1 MSGYQRMV
9 SYLYRYD
16 KGIKGKNTGYARIE
30 RNDRRCRVTIRLQ
43 DTVSVSPSVS
53 FFIQNDGGMQRIPA
67 GKLARN
73 GSGFAGRVETPV
85 DRMAGSEYAFDQID
99 GIYLSGPEN
108 VFYATTW
115 KDITVSEAAPEKE
128 ADGWKAEDGQD
139 DGNRSDAGSRL
150 EEESRSQA
158 GSELEESRPQTEN
171 GLCEERKREEIETHA
186 GNGQQ
191 VVSAASTEILQESEQ
206 ATSEQEDVPKSTQE
220 LQTDEKMDETS
231 DSSMTASS
239 MEACSRRER
248 PDFGERMLSVFPKMY
263 PFEIDEMGECVRI
276 DLKDIGNLPVAY
288 WSLAGNPFLLRGYY
302 CYRHLIFACI
312 GRQEYAVGVPG
323 IYSEENSKWAK
334 ECRMLRFQPL
344 SRVKDRHGAFGYWLI
359 AVHAQE

>member
-1 MSGYQRMV
+1 MV

-43 DTVSVSPSVS
+43 DTVSVSPSVF
-53 FFIQNDGGMQRIPA
+53 FFIQNEGGMQRIPA

-85 DRMAGSEYAFDQID
+85 DRMAGSEYAFDRID

-115 KDITVSEAAPEKE
+115 KDITVSGAAPEKE
-128 ADGWKAEDGQD
+128 ADGWKAEDD
-139 DGNRSDAGSRL
+139 RDAGNRSDAGS
-150 EEESRSQA
+150 
-158 GSELEESRPQTEN
+158 GSEESRPQAVNT
-171 GLCEERKREEIETHA
+171 
-186 GNGQQ
+186 
-191 VVSAASTEILQESEQ
+191 ASTEIRQESERAEPVQRRQDALDDALQ
-206 ATSEQEDVPKSTQE
+206 AATGLEEAPSAE
-220 LQTDEKMDETS
+220 
-231 DSSMTASS
+231 ASS
-239 MEACSRRER
+239 VEACSRRER

-344 SRVKDRHGAFGYWLI
+344 SKVKDRHGAFGYWLI
-359 AVHAQE
+359 AVHAQG

>member
-1 MSGYQRMV
+1 MV

-43 DTVSVSPSVS
+43 DTVSVSPSVF
-53 FFIQNDGGMQRIPA
+53 FFIQNEGGMQRIPA

-85 DRMAGSEYAFDQID
+85 DRMAGSEYAFDRID

-115 KDITVSEAAPEKE
+115 KDITVSGAAPEKE
-128 ADGWKAEDGQD
+128 ADGWKAEDD
-139 DGNRSDAGSRL
+139 RDAGNRSDAGS
-150 EEESRSQA
+150 
-158 GSELEESRPQTEN
+158 GSEESRPQAVNT
-171 GLCEERKREEIETHA
+171 
-186 GNGQQ
+186 
-191 VVSAASTEILQESEQ
+191 ASTEIRQESERAEPVQRRQDALDDALQ
-206 ATSEQEDVPKSTQE
+206 AATGLEE
-220 LQTDEKMDETS
+220 
-231 DSSMTASS
+231 ASS
-239 MEACSRRER
+239 AEASSVEACSRRER

-359 AVHAQE
+359 AVHAQG

>member
-1 MSGYQRMV
+1 MSGYPRMV

-43 DTVSVSPSVS
+43 DTVSVSPSVV
-53 FFIQNDGGMQRIPA
+53 FFIQNEGGMQRIPA

-85 DRMAGSEYAFDQID
+85 DRMAGSEYAFDRID

-115 KDITVSEAAPEKE
+115 KDITVSGAAPEKE
-128 ADGWKAEDGQD
+128 ADGWKAEDD
-139 DGNRSDAGSRL
+139 RDAGNRSDAGS
-150 EEESRSQA
+150 
-158 GSELEESRPQTEN
+158 GSEESRPQAVNT
-171 GLCEERKREEIETHA
+171 
-186 GNGQQ
+186 
-191 VVSAASTEILQESEQ
+191 ASTEIRQESERAEPVQRRQDALDDALQ
-206 ATSEQEDVPKSTQE
+206 AATGLEE
-220 LQTDEKMDETS
+220 
-231 DSSMTASS
+231 ASS
-239 MEACSRRER
+239 AEASSVEACSRRER

-344 SRVKDRHGAFGYWLI
+344 SKVKDRHGAFGYWLI
-359 AVHAQE
+359 AVHAQG

>member
-1 MSGYQRMV
+1 MV

-43 DTVSVSPSVS
+43 DTVSVSPSVF
-53 FFIQNDGGMQRIPA
+53 FFIQNEGGMQRIPA

-85 DRMAGSEYAFDQID
+85 DRMAGSEYAFDRID

-115 KDITVSEAAPEKE
+115 KDITVSGAAPEKE
-128 ADGWKAEDGQD
+128 ADGWKAEDD
-139 DGNRSDAGSRL
+139 RDAGNRSDAGS
-150 EEESRSQA
+150 
-158 GSELEESRPQTEN
+158 GSEESRPQAVNT
-171 GLCEERKREEIETHA
+171 
-186 GNGQQ
+186 
-191 VVSAASTEILQESEQ
+191 ASTEIRQESERAEPVQWRQDALDDALQ
-206 ATSEQEDVPKSTQE
+206 AATGLEE
-220 LQTDEKMDETS
+220 
-231 DSSMTASS
+231 ASS
-239 MEACSRRER
+239 AEASSVEACSRRER

-344 SRVKDRHGAFGYWLI
+344 SKVKDRHGAFGYWLI
-359 AVHAQE
+359 AVHAQG

>member
-1 MSGYQRMV
+1 MV

-30 RNDRRCRVTIRLQ
+30 RNERRCRVTIRLQ
-43 DTVSVSPSVS
+43 DTVSVSPSVF
-53 FFIQNDGGMQRIPA
+53 FFIQNEGGMQRIPA

-85 DRMAGSEYAFDQID
+85 DRMAGSEYAFDRID

-115 KDITVSEAAPEKE
+115 KDITVSGAAPEKE
-128 ADGWKAEDGQD
+128 ADGWKAEDDRD
-139 DGNRSDAGSRL
+139 DGNRSDAGS
-150 EEESRSQA
+150 
-158 GSELEESRPQTEN
+158 GSEESRPQAVNT
-171 GLCEERKREEIETHA
+171 
-186 GNGQQ
+186 
-191 VVSAASTEILQESEQ
+191 ASTEIRQESERAEPVQRRQDALDDALQ
-206 ATSEQEDVPKSTQE
+206 AATGLEEASFAE
-220 LQTDEKMDETS
+220 
-231 DSSMTASS
+231 ASS
-239 MEACSRRER
+239 VEACSRRER

>member
-1 MSGYQRMV
+1 MV

-43 DTVSVSPSVS
+43 DTVSVSPSVF
-53 FFIQNDGGMQRIPA
+53 FFIQNEGGMQRIPA

-85 DRMAGSEYAFDQID
+85 DRMAGSEYAFDRID

-115 KDITVSEAAPEKE
+115 KDITVSGAAPEKE
-128 ADGWKAEDGQD
+128 ADGWKAEDDRD
-139 DGNRSDAGSRL
+139 DGNRSDAGS
-150 EEESRSQA
+150 
-158 GSELEESRPQTEN
+158 GSEESRPQAEN
-171 GLCEERKREEIETHA
+171 T
-186 GNGQQ
+186 
-191 VVSAASTEILQESEQ
+191 ASTEIRQESERAEPVQRRQDALDDALQ
-206 ATSEQEDVPKSTQE
+206 AATGLEE
-220 LQTDEKMDETS
+220 
-231 DSSMTASS
+231 ASS
-239 MEACSRRER
+239 AEASSVEACSRRER

-359 AVHAQE
+359 AVHAQG

>member
-1 MSGYQRMV
+1 MV

-43 DTVSVSPSVS
+43 DTVSVSPSVF
-53 FFIQNDGGMQRIPA
+53 FFIQNEGGMQRIPA

-85 DRMAGSEYAFDQID
+85 DRMAGSEYAFDRID

-115 KDITVSEAAPEKE
+115 KDITVSGAAPEKE
-128 ADGWKAEDGQD
+128 ADGWKAEDD
-139 DGNRSDAGSRL
+139 RDAGNRSDAGS
-150 EEESRSQA
+150 
-158 GSELEESRPQTEN
+158 GSEESRPQAVNT
-171 GLCEERKREEIETHA
+171 
-186 GNGQQ
+186 
-191 VVSAASTEILQESEQ
+191 ASTEIRQESERAEPVQRRQDALDDALQ
-206 ATSEQEDVPKSTQE
+206 AAKGLEE
-220 LQTDEKMDETS
+220 
-231 DSSMTASS
+231 ASS
-239 MEACSRRER
+239 AEASSVEACSRRER

-359 AVHAQE
+359 AVHAQG

>member
-1 MSGYQRMV
+1 MV

-43 DTVSVSPSVS
+43 DTVSVSPSVF
-53 FFIQNDGGMQRIPA
+53 FFIQNEGGMQRIPA

-85 DRMAGSEYAFDQID
+85 DRMAGSEYVFDRID

-115 KDITVSEAAPEKE
+115 KDITVSGAAPEKE
-128 ADGWKAEDGQD
+128 ADGWKAEDD
-139 DGNRSDAGSRL
+139 RDAGNRSDAGS
-150 EEESRSQA
+150 
-158 GSELEESRPQTEN
+158 GSEESRPQAEN
-171 GLCEERKREEIETHA
+171 T
-186 GNGQQ
+186 
-191 VVSAASTEILQESEQ
+191 ASTEIRQESERAEPVQRRQDALDDALQ
-206 ATSEQEDVPKSTQE
+206 AATGLEE
-220 LQTDEKMDETS
+220 
-231 DSSMTASS
+231 ASS
-239 MEACSRRER
+239 AEASSVEACSRRER

-359 AVHAQE
+359 AVHAQG

>member
-1 MSGYQRMV
+1 MV

-43 DTVSVSPSVS
+43 DTVSVSPSVF
-53 FFIQNDGGMQRIPA
+53 FFIQNEGGMQRIPA

-85 DRMAGSEYAFDQID
+85 DRMAGSEYAFDRID
-99 GIYLSGPEN
+99 GIYLSEPEN

-115 KDITVSEAAPEKE
+115 KDITVSGAAPEKE
-128 ADGWKAEDGQD
+128 ADGWKAEDD
-139 DGNRSDAGSRL
+139 RDAGNRSDAGS
-150 EEESRSQA
+150 
-158 GSELEESRPQTEN
+158 GSEESRPQAVNT
-171 GLCEERKREEIETHA
+171 
-186 GNGQQ
+186 
-191 VVSAASTEILQESEQ
+191 ASTEIRQESERAEPVQRRQDALDDALQ
-206 ATSEQEDVPKSTQE
+206 AATGLEEV
-220 LQTDEKMDETS
+220 
-231 DSSMTASS
+231 SSAEASS
-239 MEACSRRER
+239 VEACSRRER

-359 AVHAQE
+359 AVHAQG

>member
-1 MSGYQRMV
+1 MV

-43 DTVSVSPSVS
+43 DTVSVSPSVF
-53 FFIQNDGGMQRIPA
+53 FFIQNEGGMQRIPA

-85 DRMAGSEYAFDQID
+85 DRMAGSEYAFDRID

-115 KDITVSEAAPEKE
+115 KDITVSGAAPEKE
-128 ADGWKAEDGQD
+128 ADGWKAEDD
-139 DGNRSDAGSRL
+139 RDAGNRSDAGS
-150 EEESRSQA
+150 
-158 GSELEESRPQTEN
+158 GSEESRPQAVNT
-171 GLCEERKREEIETHA
+171 
-186 GNGQQ
+186 
-191 VVSAASTEILQESEQ
+191 ASTEIRQESERAEPVQRRQDALDDALQ
-206 ATSEQEDVPKSTQE
+206 AATGLEE
-220 LQTDEKMDETS
+220 
-231 DSSMTASS
+231 ASS
-239 MEACSRRER
+239 AEASSVEACSRRER

>member
-1 MSGYQRMV
+1 MV

-43 DTVSVSPSVS
+43 DTVSVSPSVF
-53 FFIQNDGGMQRIPA
+53 FFIQNEGGMQRIPA

-85 DRMAGSEYAFDQID
+85 DRMAGSEYAFDRID

-115 KDITVSEAAPEKE
+115 KDITVSGAAPEKE
-128 ADGWKAEDGQD
+128 ADGWKAEDD
-139 DGNRSDAGSRL
+139 WDAGNRSDAGSES
-150 EEESRSQA
+150 EEI
-158 GSELEESRPQTEN
+158 RPQAVNT
-171 GLCEERKREEIETHA
+171 
-186 GNGQQ
+186 
-191 VVSAASTEILQESEQ
+191 ASTEIRQESERAEPVQRRQDALGDALQ
-206 ATSEQEDVPKSTQE
+206 AATGLEE
-220 LQTDEKMDETS
+220 
-231 DSSMTASS
+231 ASS
-239 MEACSRRER
+239 AEASSVEACSRRER

-359 AVHAQE
+359 AVHAQG

>member
-1 MSGYQRMV
+1 MV

-43 DTVSVSPSVS
+43 DTVSVSPSVF
-53 FFIQNDGGMQRIPA
+53 FFIQNEGGMQRIPA

-85 DRMAGSEYAFDQID
+85 DRMAGSEYAFDRID

-115 KDITVSEAAPEKE
+115 KDITVSGAAPEKE
-128 ADGWKAEDGQD
+128 ADGWKAEDD
-139 DGNRSDAGSRL
+139 RDAGNRSDAGS
-150 EEESRSQA
+150 
-158 GSELEESRPQTEN
+158 GSEESRPQAVNT
-171 GLCEERKREEIETHA
+171 
-186 GNGQQ
+186 
-191 VVSAASTEILQESEQ
+191 ASTEIRQESERAEPVQRRQDALDDALQ
-206 ATSEQEDVPKSTQE
+206 AATGLEE
-220 LQTDEKMDETS
+220 
-231 DSSMTASS
+231 ASS
-239 MEACSRRER
+239 AEASSVEACSRRER

-344 SRVKDRHGAFGYWLI
+344 SKVKDRHGAFGYWLI
-359 AVHAQE
+359 AVHARE

>member
-43 DTVSVSPSVS
+43 DTVSVSPSVF

-128 ADGWKAEDGQD
+128 ADGWKAEDDRD
-139 DGNRSDAGSRL
+139 DGNRSDAGSGS
-150 EEESRSQA
+150 EESRSQA
-158 GSELEESRPQTEN
+158 VNT
-171 GLCEERKREEIETHA
+171 
-186 GNGQQ
+186 
-191 VVSAASTEILQESEQ
+191 ASTEIRQESERAEPVQRRQDALDDALQ
-206 ATSEQEDVPKSTQE
+206 AATG
-220 LQTDEKMDETS
+220 LDE
-231 DSSMTASS
+231 ASS
-239 MEACSRRER
+239 AEASSVEACSRREC

-344 SRVKDRHGAFGYWLI
+344 SKVKDRHGAFGYWLI

>member
-1 MSGYQRMV
+1 MV

-43 DTVSVSPSVS
+43 DTVSVSPSVF
-53 FFIQNDGGMQRIPA
+53 FFIQNEGGMQRIPA

-85 DRMAGSEYAFDQID
+85 DRMAGSEYAFDRID
-99 GIYLSGPEN
+99 GIHLSGPEN

-115 KDITVSEAAPEKE
+115 KDITVSGAAPEKE
-128 ADGWKAEDGQD
+128 ADGWKAEDD
-139 DGNRSDAGSRL
+139 RDAGNRSDAGS
-150 EEESRSQA
+150 
-158 GSELEESRPQTEN
+158 GSEESRPQAVNT
-171 GLCEERKREEIETHA
+171 
-186 GNGQQ
+186 
-191 VVSAASTEILQESEQ
+191 ASTEIRQESERAEPVQRRQDALDDALQ
-206 ATSEQEDVPKSTQE
+206 AATGVEE
-220 LQTDEKMDETS
+220 
-231 DSSMTASS
+231 ASS
-239 MEACSRRER
+239 AEASSVEACSRRER

-344 SRVKDRHGAFGYWLI
+344 SKVKDRHGAFGYWLI
-359 AVHAQE
+359 AVHAQG

>member
-1 MSGYQRMV
+1 MV

-43 DTVSVSPSVS
+43 DTVSVSPSVF
-53 FFIQNDGGMQRIPA
+53 FFIQNEGGMQRIPA

-85 DRMAGSEYAFDQID
+85 DRMAGSEYAFDRID

-115 KDITVSEAAPEKE
+115 KDITVSGAAPEKE
-128 ADGWKAEDGQD
+128 ADGWKAEDD
-139 DGNRSDAGSRL
+139 RDAGNRSDAGS
-150 EEESRSQA
+150 
-158 GSELEESRPQTEN
+158 GSEESRPQAVNT
-171 GLCEERKREEIETHA
+171 
-186 GNGQQ
+186 
-191 VVSAASTEILQESEQ
+191 ASTEIRQESERAEPVQRRQDALDDALQ
-206 ATSEQEDVPKSTQE
+206 AATG
-220 LQTDEKMDETS
+220 LDE
-231 DSSMTASS
+231 ASS
-239 MEACSRRER
+239 AEASSVEACSRRER

-344 SRVKDRHGAFGYWLI
+344 SKVKDRHGAFGYWLI

>member
-1 MSGYQRMV
+1 MV

-43 DTVSVSPSVS
+43 DTVSVSPSVF
-53 FFIQNDGGMQRIPA
+53 FFIQNEGGMQRIPA

-85 DRMAGSEYAFDQID
+85 DRMAGSEYAFDRID

-115 KDITVSEAAPEKE
+115 KDITVSGAAPEKE
-128 ADGWKAEDGQD
+128 ADGWKAEDD
-139 DGNRSDAGSRL
+139 RDAGNRSDAGS
-150 EEESRSQA
+150 
-158 GSELEESRPQTEN
+158 GSEESRPQAVNT
-171 GLCEERKREEIETHA
+171 
-186 GNGQQ
+186 
-191 VVSAASTEILQESEQ
+191 ASTEIRQESERAEPVQRRQDALDDALQ
-206 ATSEQEDVPKSTQE
+206 AATGLEE
-220 LQTDEKMDETS
+220 
-231 DSSMTASS
+231 ASS
-239 MEACSRRER
+239 AEASSVEACSRRER
-248 PDFGERMLSVFPKMY
+248 PDFGERTLSVFQKMY

-359 AVHAQE
+359 AVHAQG

>member
-1 MSGYQRMV
+1 MV

-43 DTVSVSPSVS
+43 DTVSVSPSVF
-53 FFIQNDGGMQRIPA
+53 FFIQNEGGMQRIPA

-85 DRMAGSEYAFDQID
+85 DRMAGSEYAFDRID

-115 KDITVSEAAPEKE
+115 KDITVSGAAPEKE
-128 ADGWKAEDGQD
+128 ADGWKAEDDRD
-139 DGNRSDAGSRL
+139 DGNRSDAGS
-150 EEESRSQA
+150 
-158 GSELEESRPQTEN
+158 GSEESRPQAVNT
-171 GLCEERKREEIETHA
+171 
-186 GNGQQ
+186 
-191 VVSAASTEILQESEQ
+191 ASTEIRQESERAEPVQRRQDALDDALQ
-206 ATSEQEDVPKSTQE
+206 AATGLEEASFAE
-220 LQTDEKMDETS
+220 
-231 DSSMTASS
+231 ASS
-239 MEACSRRER
+239 VEACSRRER

>member
-73 GSGFAGRVETPV
+73 SSGFAGRVETPV

-115 KDITVSEAAPEKE
+115 KDITVSGAAPEKE
-128 ADGWKAEDGQD
+128 ADGWKAEDD
-139 DGNRSDAGSRL
+139 RDAGNRSDAGS
-150 EEESRSQA
+150 
-158 GSELEESRPQTEN
+158 GSEESRPQAVNT
-171 GLCEERKREEIETHA
+171 
-186 GNGQQ
+186 
-191 VVSAASTEILQESEQ
+191 ASTEIRQESERAEPVQRRQDALDDALQ
-206 ATSEQEDVPKSTQE
+206 AATGLEE
-220 LQTDEKMDETS
+220 
-231 DSSMTASS
+231 ASS
-239 MEACSRRER
+239 AEASSVEACSRRER

-344 SRVKDRHGAFGYWLI
+344 SKVKDRHGAFGYWLI
-359 AVHAQE
+359 AVHAQG

>member
-1 MSGYQRMV
+1 MV

-43 DTVSVSPSVS
+43 DTVSVSPSVF
-53 FFIQNDGGMQRIPA
+53 FFIQNEGGMQRIPA

-85 DRMAGSEYAFDQID
+85 DRMAGSEYAFDRID

-115 KDITVSEAAPEKE
+115 KDITVSGAAPEKE
-128 ADGWKAEDGQD
+128 ADGWKAEDD
-139 DGNRSDAGSRL
+139 RDAGNRSDAGS
-150 EEESRSQA
+150 
-158 GSELEESRPQTEN
+158 GSEESRPQAVNT
-171 GLCEERKREEIETHA
+171 
-186 GNGQQ
+186 
-191 VVSAASTEILQESEQ
+191 ASTEIRQESERAEPVQRRQDALDDALQ
-206 ATSEQEDVPKSTQE
+206 AATGLEE
-220 LQTDEKMDETS
+220 
-231 DSSMTASS
+231 ASS
-239 MEACSRRER
+239 AEAFSVEACSRRER

-344 SRVKDRHGAFGYWLI
+344 SKVKDRHGAFGYWLI
-359 AVHAQE
+359 AVHAQG

>member
-43 DTVSVSPSVS
+43 DTVSVSPSVF
-53 FFIQNDGGMQRIPA
+53 FFIQNEGGMQRIPA

-85 DRMAGSEYAFDQID
+85 DRMAGSEYAFERID
-99 GIYLSGPEN
+99 GIYLSGPGN

-128 ADGWKAEDGQD
+128 ADGWKAEDD
-139 DGNRSDAGSRL
+139 RDAGNRSDAGS
-150 EEESRSQA
+150 
-158 GSELEESRPQTEN
+158 GSEESRPQAVNT
-171 GLCEERKREEIETHA
+171 
-186 GNGQQ
+186 
-191 VVSAASTEILQESEQ
+191 ASTEIRQESERAEPVQRRQDALDDALQ
-206 ATSEQEDVPKSTQE
+206 AATGLEE
-220 LQTDEKMDETS
+220 
-231 DSSMTASS
+231 ASS
-239 MEACSRRER
+239 AEASSVEACSRRER

-344 SRVKDRHGAFGYWLI
+344 SKVKDRHGAFGYWLI
-359 AVHAQE
+359 AVHAQG

>member
-1 MSGYQRMV
+1 MV

-43 DTVSVSPSVS
+43 DTVSVSPSVF
-53 FFIQNDGGMQRIPA
+53 FFIQNEGGMQRIPA

-85 DRMAGSEYAFDQID
+85 DRMSGSEYAFDRID

-115 KDITVSEAAPEKE
+115 KDITVSGAAPEKE
-128 ADGWKAEDGQD
+128 ADGWKAEEDRD
-139 DGNRSDAGSRL
+139 AGNRSDAGS
-150 EEESRSQA
+150 
-158 GSELEESRPQTEN
+158 GSEESRPQAEN
-171 GLCEERKREEIETHA
+171 T
-186 GNGQQ
+186 
-191 VVSAASTEILQESEQ
+191 ASTEIRQESERAEPVQRRQDVLDDALQ
-206 ATSEQEDVPKSTQE
+206 AATGLEE
-220 LQTDEKMDETS
+220 
-231 DSSMTASS
+231 ASS
-239 MEACSRRER
+239 AEASSVEACSRRER

-359 AVHAQE
+359 AVHAQG

>member
-43 DTVSVSPSVS
+43 DTVSVSPSVF
-53 FFIQNDGGMQRIPA
+53 FFIQNEGGMQRIPA

-85 DRMAGSEYAFDQID
+85 DRMAGSEYAFDRID

-115 KDITVSEAAPEKE
+115 KDITVSGAAPEKE
-128 ADGWKAEDGQD
+128 ADGWKAEDD
-139 DGNRSDAGSRL
+139 RDAGNRSDAGS
-150 EEESRSQA
+150 
-158 GSELEESRPQTEN
+158 GSEESRPQAVNT
-171 GLCEERKREEIETHA
+171 
-186 GNGQQ
+186 
-191 VVSAASTEILQESEQ
+191 ASTEIRQESERAEPVQRRQDALDDALQ
-206 ATSEQEDVPKSTQE
+206 AATGLEE
-220 LQTDEKMDETS
+220 
-231 DSSMTASS
+231 ASS
-239 MEACSRRER
+239 AEASSVEACSRRER

-288 WSLAGNPFLLRGYY
+288 WSLAGNPFVLRGYY

-344 SRVKDRHGAFGYWLI
+344 SKVKDRHGAFGYWLI
-359 AVHAQE
+359 AVHAQG

>member
-1 MSGYQRMV
+1 MV

-43 DTVSVSPSVS
+43 DTVSVSPSVF
-53 FFIQNDGGMQRIPA
+53 FFIQNEGGMQRIPA

-85 DRMAGSEYAFDQID
+85 DRMAGSEYAFDRID

-115 KDITVSEAAPEKE
+115 KDITVSGAAPEKE
-128 ADGWKAEDGQD
+128 ADGWKAEDDRD
-139 DGNRSDAGSRL
+139 DGNRSDAGS
-150 EEESRSQA
+150 
-158 GSELEESRPQTEN
+158 GSEESRPQAVNT
-171 GLCEERKREEIETHA
+171 
-186 GNGQQ
+186 
-191 VVSAASTEILQESEQ
+191 ASTEIRQESERAEPVQRRQDALDDALQ
-206 ATSEQEDVPKSTQE
+206 AATGLEE
-220 LQTDEKMDETS
+220 
-231 DSSMTASS
+231 ASS
-239 MEACSRRER
+239 AEASSVEACSRRER

-344 SRVKDRHGAFGYWLI
+344 SKVKDRHGAFGYWLI
-359 AVHAQE
+359 AVHAQG

>member
-43 DTVSVSPSVS
+43 DTVSVSPSVF
-53 FFIQNDGGMQRIPA
+53 FFIQNEGGMQRIPA

-115 KDITVSEAAPEKE
+115 KDITVSGAAPEKE
-128 ADGWKAEDGQD
+128 ADGWKAEDD
-139 DGNRSDAGSRL
+139 RDAGNRSDAGS
-150 EEESRSQA
+150 
-158 GSELEESRPQTEN
+158 GSEESRPQAVNT
-171 GLCEERKREEIETHA
+171 
-186 GNGQQ
+186 
-191 VVSAASTEILQESEQ
+191 ASTEIRQESERAEPVQRRQDALDDALQ
-206 ATSEQEDVPKSTQE
+206 AATGLEE
-220 LQTDEKMDETS
+220 
-231 DSSMTASS
+231 ASS
-239 MEACSRRER
+239 AEASSVEACSRRER

-344 SRVKDRHGAFGYWLI
+344 SKVKDRHGAFGYWLI
-359 AVHAQE
+359 AVHAQG

>member
-1 MSGYQRMV
+1 MV

-43 DTVSVSPSVS
+43 DTVSVSPSVF
-53 FFIQNDGGMQRIPA
+53 FFIQNEGGMQRIPA

-85 DRMAGSEYAFDQID
+85 DRMAGSEYAFDRID

-115 KDITVSEAAPEKE
+115 KDITVSGAAPEKE
-128 ADGWKAEDGQD
+128 ADGWKAEDD
-139 DGNRSDAGSRL
+139 RDAGNRSDAGS
-150 EEESRSQA
+150 
-158 GSELEESRPQTEN
+158 GSEESRPQAVNT
-171 GLCEERKREEIETHA
+171 
-186 GNGQQ
+186 
-191 VVSAASTEILQESEQ
+191 ASTEIRQESERAEPVQRRQDAMDDALQ
-206 ATSEQEDVPKSTQE
+206 AATGLEE
-220 LQTDEKMDETS
+220 
-231 DSSMTASS
+231 ASS
-239 MEACSRRER
+239 AEASSVEACSRRER
-248 PDFGERMLSVFPKMY
+248 LDFGERMLSVFPKMY

-359 AVHAQE
+359 AVHAQG

>member
-1 MSGYQRMV
+1 MV

-43 DTVSVSPSVS
+43 DTVSVSPSVF
-53 FFIQNDGGMQRIPA
+53 FFIQNEGGMQRIPA

-85 DRMAGSEYAFDQID
+85 DRMAGSEYAFDRID

-115 KDITVSEAAPEKE
+115 KDITVSGAAPEKE
-128 ADGWKAEDGQD
+128 ADGWKEEDD
-139 DGNRSDAGSRL
+139 RDAGNRSDAGS
-150 EEESRSQA
+150 
-158 GSELEESRPQTEN
+158 GSEESRPQAVNT
-171 GLCEERKREEIETHA
+171 
-186 GNGQQ
+186 
-191 VVSAASTEILQESEQ
+191 ASTEIRQESERAETVQRRQDALDDALQ
-206 ATSEQEDVPKSTQE
+206 AATGLEE
-220 LQTDEKMDETS
+220 
-231 DSSMTASS
+231 ASS
-239 MEACSRRER
+239 AEASSVEACSRRER

-359 AVHAQE
+359 AVHAQG

>member
-1 MSGYQRMV
+1 MV

-43 DTVSVSPSVS
+43 DTVSVSPSVF
-53 FFIQNDGGMQRIPA
+53 FFIQNEGGMQRIPA

-85 DRMAGSEYAFDQID
+85 DRMAGSEYAFDRID
-99 GIYLSGPEN
+99 GIYLSGSEN

-115 KDITVSEAAPEKE
+115 KDITVSGAAPEKE
-128 ADGWKAEDGQD
+128 ADGWKAEDD
-139 DGNRSDAGSRL
+139 RDAGNRSDAGS
-150 EEESRSQA
+150 
-158 GSELEESRPQTEN
+158 GSEESRPQAEN
-171 GLCEERKREEIETHA
+171 T
-186 GNGQQ
+186 
-191 VVSAASTEILQESEQ
+191 ASTEIRQESERAEPVQRRQDALDDALQ
-206 ATSEQEDVPKSTQE
+206 AATGLEE
-220 LQTDEKMDETS
+220 
-231 DSSMTASS
+231 ASS
-239 MEACSRRER
+239 AEASSVEACSRRER

-359 AVHAQE
+359 AVHAQG

>member
-43 DTVSVSPSVS
+43 DTVSVSPSVF
-53 FFIQNDGGMQRIPA
+53 FFIQNEGGMQRIPA

-85 DRMAGSEYAFDQID
+85 DRMAGSEYAFDRID

-115 KDITVSEAAPEKE
+115 KDITVSGAAPEKE
-128 ADGWKAEDGQD
+128 ADGWKAEDD
-139 DGNRSDAGSRL
+139 RDAGNRSDAGS
-150 EEESRSQA
+150 
-158 GSELEESRPQTEN
+158 GSEESRPQAEN
-171 GLCEERKREEIETHA
+171 T
-186 GNGQQ
+186 
-191 VVSAASTEILQESEQ
+191 ASTEIRQESERAEPVQRRQDALDDALQ
-206 ATSEQEDVPKSTQE
+206 AATGLEE
-220 LQTDEKMDETS
+220 
-231 DSSMTASS
+231 ASS
-239 MEACSRRER
+239 AEASSVEACSRRER
-248 PDFGERMLSVFPKMY
+248 PGFGERMLSVFPKMY

-359 AVHAQE
+359 AVHAQG

>member
-1 MSGYQRMV
+1 MV

-43 DTVSVSPSVS
+43 DTVSVSPSVF
-53 FFIQNDGGMQRIPA
+53 FFIQNEGGMQRIPA

-85 DRMAGSEYAFDQID
+85 DRMAGSEYAFDRID

-115 KDITVSEAAPEKE
+115 KDITVSGAAPEKE
-128 ADGWKAEDGQD
+128 ADGWKAEDD
-139 DGNRSDAGSRL
+139 RDAGNRSDAGS
-150 EEESRSQA
+150 
-158 GSELEESRPQTEN
+158 GSEESRPQAVN
-171 GLCEERKREEIETHA
+171 M
-186 GNGQQ
+186 
-191 VVSAASTEILQESEQ
+191 ASTEIRQESERAEPVQRRQDALDDALQ
-206 ATSEQEDVPKSTQE
+206 AATGLEE
-220 LQTDEKMDETS
+220 
-231 DSSMTASS
+231 ASS
-239 MEACSRRER
+239 AEASSVEACSRRER

-344 SRVKDRHGAFGYWLI
+344 SKVKDRHGAFGYWLI
-359 AVHAQE
+359 AVHAQG

>member
-43 DTVSVSPSVS
+43 DTVSVSPSVF
-53 FFIQNDGGMQRIPA
+53 FFIQTEGGMQRIPA

-85 DRMAGSEYAFDQID
+85 DRMAGSEYAFDRID

-115 KDITVSEAAPEKE
+115 KDITVSGAAPEKE
-128 ADGWKAEDGQD
+128 ADGWKAEDD
-139 DGNRSDAGSRL
+139 RDAGNRSDAGS
-150 EEESRSQA
+150 
-158 GSELEESRPQTEN
+158 GSEESRPQAEN
-171 GLCEERKREEIETHA
+171 T
-186 GNGQQ
+186 
-191 VVSAASTEILQESEQ
+191 ASTEIRQESERAEPVQRRQDALDDALQ
-206 ATSEQEDVPKSTQE
+206 AATGLEE
-220 LQTDEKMDETS
+220 
-231 DSSMTASS
+231 ASS
-239 MEACSRRER
+239 AEASSVEACSRRER

-312 GRQEYAVGVPG
+312 GRQEYA
-323 IYSEENSKWAK
+323 K

-344 SRVKDRHGAFGYWLI
+344 SKVKDRHGAFGYWLI
-359 AVHAQE
+359 AVHAQG

>member
-30 RNDRRCRVTIRLQ
+30 RNDRRCRVTIHLQ
-43 DTVSVSPSVS
+43 DTVSVSPSVF
-53 FFIQNDGGMQRIPA
+53 FFIQNEGGMQRIPA

-85 DRMAGSEYAFDQID
+85 DRMAGSEYAFDRID

-115 KDITVSEAAPEKE
+115 KDITVSGAAPEKE
-128 ADGWKAEDGQD
+128 ADGWKAEDDRD
-139 DGNRSDAGSRL
+139 DGNRSDAGS
-150 EEESRSQA
+150 
-158 GSELEESRPQTEN
+158 GSEESRPQAEN
-171 GLCEERKREEIETHA
+171 T
-186 GNGQQ
+186 
-191 VVSAASTEILQESEQ
+191 ASTEIRQESERAEPVQRRQDALDDALQ
-206 ATSEQEDVPKSTQE
+206 AATGLEE
-220 LQTDEKMDETS
+220 
-231 DSSMTASS
+231 ASS
-239 MEACSRRER
+239 AEASSVEACSRRER

>member
-1 MSGYQRMV
+1 MV

-43 DTVSVSPSVS
+43 DTVSVSPSVF
-53 FFIQNDGGMQRIPA
+53 FFIQNEGGMQRIPA

-85 DRMAGSEYAFDQID
+85 DRMAGSEYAFDRID

-115 KDITVSEAAPEKE
+115 KDITVSGAAPEKE
-128 ADGWKAEDGQD
+128 ADGWKAEDD
-139 DGNRSDAGSRL
+139 RDAGNRSDAGS
-150 EEESRSQA
+150 
-158 GSELEESRPQTEN
+158 GSEESRPQAVNT
-171 GLCEERKREEIETHA
+171 
-186 GNGQQ
+186 
-191 VVSAASTEILQESEQ
+191 ASTEIRQESERAEPVQRRQDALDDALQ
-206 ATSEQEDVPKSTQE
+206 AATGLEE
-220 LQTDEKMDETS
+220 
-231 DSSMTASS
+231 ASS
-239 MEACSRRER
+239 AEASSVEACSRRER

-263 PFEIDEMGECVRI
+263 PFEIDEMVECVRI

-288 WSLAGNPFLLRGYY
+288 WSLAGNPVLLRGYY

-344 SRVKDRHGAFGYWLI
+344 SKVKDRHGAFGYWLI
-359 AVHAQE
+359 AVHAQG

>member
-43 DTVSVSPSVS
+43 DTVSVSPSVF
-53 FFIQNDGGMQRIPA
+53 FFIQNEGGMQRIPA

-85 DRMAGSEYAFDQID
+85 DRMAGSEYAFDRID

-115 KDITVSEAAPEKE
+115 KDITVSGAAPEKE
-128 ADGWKAEDGQD
+128 ADGWKAEDD
-139 DGNRSDAGSRL
+139 RDAGNRSDAGS
-150 EEESRSQA
+150 
-158 GSELEESRPQTEN
+158 GSEESRPQAVNT
-171 GLCEERKREEIETHA
+171 
-186 GNGQQ
+186 
-191 VVSAASTEILQESEQ
+191 ASTEIRQESERAEPVQRRQDALDDALQ
-206 ATSEQEDVPKSTQE
+206 AAKGLEE
-220 LQTDEKMDETS
+220 
-231 DSSMTASS
+231 ASS
-239 MEACSRRER
+239 AEASSVEACSRRER

-344 SRVKDRHGAFGYWLI
+344 SKVKDRHGAFGYWLI
-359 AVHAQE
+359 AVHAQG

>member
-43 DTVSVSPSVS
+43 DTVSVSPSVF
-53 FFIQNDGGMQRIPA
+53 FFIQNEGGMQRIPA

-85 DRMAGSEYAFDQID
+85 DRMAGSEYAFDRID

-115 KDITVSEAAPEKE
+115 KDITVSGAAPEKE
-128 ADGWKAEDGQD
+128 TDGWKAEDDRD
-139 DGNRSDAGSRL
+139 DGNRSDAGS
-150 EEESRSQA
+150 
-158 GSELEESRPQTEN
+158 GSEESRPQAEN
-171 GLCEERKREEIETHA
+171 T
-186 GNGQQ
+186 
-191 VVSAASTEILQESEQ
+191 ASTEIRQESERAEPVQRRQDALDDALQ
-206 ATSEQEDVPKSTQE
+206 AATGLEE
-220 LQTDEKMDETS
+220 
-231 DSSMTASS
+231 ASS
-239 MEACSRRER
+239 AEASSVEACSRRER

>member
-43 DTVSVSPSVS
+43 DTVSVSPSVF
-53 FFIQNDGGMQRIPA
+53 FFIQNEGGMQRIPA

-85 DRMAGSEYAFDQID
+85 DRMAGSEYAFDRID

-115 KDITVSEAAPEKE
+115 KDITVSGAAPEKE
-128 ADGWKAEDGQD
+128 ADGWKAEDD
-139 DGNRSDAGSRL
+139 RDAGNRSDAGS
-150 EEESRSQA
+150 
-158 GSELEESRPQTEN
+158 GSEESRPQAEN
-171 GLCEERKREEIETHA
+171 T
-186 GNGQQ
+186 
-191 VVSAASTEILQESEQ
+191 ASTEIRQESERAEPVQRRQDALDDALQ
-206 ATSEQEDVPKSTQE
+206 AATGLEE
-220 LQTDEKMDETS
+220 
-231 DSSMTASS
+231 ASS
-239 MEACSRRER
+239 AEASSVEACSRRER

-263 PFEIDEMGECVRI
+263 PFEIDEMGECVRL

-359 AVHAQE
+359 AVHAQG

>member
-1 MSGYQRMV
+1 MV

-43 DTVSVSPSVS
+43 DTVSVSPSVF
-53 FFIQNDGGMQRIPA
+53 FFIQNEGGMQRIPA

-85 DRMAGSEYAFDQID
+85 DRMAGSEYAFDRID

-115 KDITVSEAAPEKE
+115 KDITVSGAAPEKE
-128 ADGWKAEDGQD
+128 ADGWKAEDDRD
-139 DGNRSDAGSRL
+139 DGNRSDAGS
-150 EEESRSQA
+150 
-158 GSELEESRPQTEN
+158 GSEESRPQAEN
-171 GLCEERKREEIETHA
+171 T
-186 GNGQQ
+186 
-191 VVSAASTEILQESEQ
+191 ASTEIRQESERAEPVQRRQDALDDALQ
-206 ATSEQEDVPKSTQE
+206 AATGLEE
-220 LQTDEKMDETS
+220 
-231 DSSMTASS
+231 ASS
-239 MEACSRRER
+239 AEASSVEACSRRER

-323 IYSEENSKWAK
+323 IFSEENSKWAK

>member
-1 MSGYQRMV
+1 MSGYQSMV

-43 DTVSVSPSVS
+43 DTVSVSPSVF
-53 FFIQNDGGMQRIPA
+53 FFIQNEGGMQRIPA

-85 DRMAGSEYAFDQID
+85 DRMAGSEYAFDRID

-115 KDITVSEAAPEKE
+115 KDITVSGAAPEKE
-128 ADGWKAEDGQD
+128 ADGWKAEDDRD
-139 DGNRSDAGSRL
+139 DGNRSDAGS
-150 EEESRSQA
+150 
-158 GSELEESRPQTEN
+158 GSEESRPQAEN
-171 GLCEERKREEIETHA
+171 T
-186 GNGQQ
+186 
-191 VVSAASTEILQESEQ
+191 ASTEIRQESERAEPVQRRQDALDDALQ
-206 ATSEQEDVPKSTQE
+206 AATGLEE
-220 LQTDEKMDETS
+220 
-231 DSSMTASS
+231 ASS
-239 MEACSRRER
+239 AEASSVEACSRRER

>member
-1 MSGYQRMV
+1 MV

-43 DTVSVSPSVS
+43 DTVSVSPSVF
-53 FFIQNDGGMQRIPA
+53 FFIQNEGGMQRIPA

-85 DRMAGSEYAFDQID
+85 DRMAGSEYAFDRID

-115 KDITVSEAAPEKE
+115 KDITVSGAAPEKE
-128 ADGWKAEDGQD
+128 ADGWKAEDDRD
-139 DGNRSDAGSRL
+139 DGNRSDAGS
-150 EEESRSQA
+150 
-158 GSELEESRPQTEN
+158 GSEESRPQAVNT
-171 GLCEERKREEIETHA
+171 
-186 GNGQQ
+186 
-191 VVSAASTEILQESEQ
+191 ASTEIRQESERAEPVQRRQDALDDALQ
-206 ATSEQEDVPKSTQE
+206 AATGLEEASFAE
-220 LQTDEKMDETS
+220 
-231 DSSMTASS
+231 ASS
-239 MEACSRRER
+239 VEACSRRER

-344 SRVKDRHGAFGYWLI
+344 SKVKDRHGAFGYWLI
-359 AVHAQE
+359 AVHAQG

>member
-43 DTVSVSPSVS
+43 DTVSVSPSVF
-53 FFIQNDGGMQRIPA
+53 FFIQNEGGMQRIPA

-85 DRMAGSEYAFDQID
+85 DRMAGSEYAFDRID

-115 KDITVSEAAPEKE
+115 KDITVSGAAPEKE
-128 ADGWKAEDGQD
+128 ADGWKAEDD
-139 DGNRSDAGSRL
+139 RDAGNRSDAGS
-150 EEESRSQA
+150 
-158 GSELEESRPQTEN
+158 GSEESRPQAEN
-171 GLCEERKREEIETHA
+171 T
-186 GNGQQ
+186 
-191 VVSAASTEILQESEQ
+191 ASTEIRQESERAEPVQRRQDALDDALQ
-206 ATSEQEDVPKSTQE
+206 AATGLEE
-220 LQTDEKMDETS
+220 
-231 DSSMTASS
+231 ASS
-239 MEACSRRER
+239 AEASSVEACSRRER

-344 SRVKDRHGAFGYWLI
+344 SKVKDRHGAFGYWLI
-359 AVHAQE
+359 AVHAQG

>member
-43 DTVSVSPSVS
+43 DTVSVSPSVF
-53 FFIQNDGGMQRIPA
+53 FFIQNEGGMQRIPA

-85 DRMAGSEYAFDQID
+85 DRMAGSEYAFDRID

-115 KDITVSEAAPEKE
+115 KDITVSGAAPEKE
-128 ADGWKAEDGQD
+128 ADGWKAEDD
-139 DGNRSDAGSRL
+139 RDAGNRSDAGS
-150 EEESRSQA
+150 
-158 GSELEESRPQTEN
+158 GSEESRPQAVDT
-171 GLCEERKREEIETHA
+171 
-186 GNGQQ
+186 
-191 VVSAASTEILQESEQ
+191 ASTEIRQESERAEPVQRRQDALDDALQ
-206 ATSEQEDVPKSTQE
+206 AATGLEE
-220 LQTDEKMDETS
+220 
-231 DSSMTASS
+231 ASS
-239 MEACSRRER
+239 AEASSVEACSRRER

-344 SRVKDRHGAFGYWLI
+344 SKVKDRHGAFGYWLI
-359 AVHAQE
+359 AVHAQG